1 MQDIAHFN
9 DQDFFEK
16 DKMTEQEPLTSIK
29 LVLLG
34 DSGVGKTSIVTQY
47 VSGSMPATVKPTI
60 GAAFVTKEMF
70 IENQKIELL
79 IWDTAGQEVY
89 RGLAPMYYRSALIAI
104 IVYDVT
110 RQQTFD
116 AVSYW
121 IKELQ
126 NNVDGDIVILVCG
139 NKVDLEGQRAIE
151 SNKALAS
158 AEANGALFAETSAQ
172 TGAGVERMFQMAVK
186 KLLASRDAKALGG
199 NGGVVIRSTEVEQ
212 TRRPCC

>member
-1 MQDIAHFN
+1 MA
-9 DQDFFEK
+9 
-16 DKMTEQEPLTSIK
+16 EPLTSIK

-47 VSGSMPATVKPTI
+47 VSGSMPSTVKPTI
-60 GAAFVTKEMF
+60 GAAFVTKEMVF
-70 IENQKIELL
+70 DNQKIELL

-116 AVSYW
+116 AISYW

-139 NKVDLEGQRAIE
+139 NKIDLEGQKAID
-151 SNKALAS
+151 SAKAQAS
-158 AEANGALFAETSAQ
+158 ADANGALFAETSAQ
-172 TGAGVERMFQMAVK
+172 TGTGVERMFQMAVK
-186 KLLASRDAKALGG
+186 KLLSQRDAKKINN
-199 NGGVVIRSTEVEQ
+199 NGGVVIGATEVEAGKKQ
-212 TRRPCC
+212 CC